1 MKTLSIWKLRSR
13 LFAGILVATSLSP
26 ASRAQ
31 DLGMSVEVNVPFA
44 FENGTQHFAPG
55 LYMIRMEEQHLL
67 LIQGRSQSG
76 LTLTWFDEDLK
87 PSKTTKVV
95 FQRYGDRYF
104 LSEIWLTGDTT
115 HAYISPSK
123 AEKELEYAA
132 NKTANTGVQVALL
145 ATSH

>member
-76 LTLTWFDEDLK
+76 LTLTWFDERPQALEDDQGRV
-87 PSKTTKVV
+87 PEIRRSV
-95 FQRYGDRYF
+95 
-104 LSEIWLTGDTT
+104 LSE
-115 HAYISPSK
+115 
-123 AEKELEYAA
+123 
-132 NKTANTGVQVALL
+132 
-145 ATSH
+145 